1 MKEIDKL
8 EIAANI
14 VWEWD
19 NYNSYEAS
27 DEKSE
32 EYTDAVR
39 ALGAMH
45 CLKAL
50 FNMRGEDAP
59 PLEETFFSKF
69 ARGLANAM
77 ANNEKEQE
85 EANESDLDKHQ

>member
-19 NYNSYEAS
+19 NYNSFEAS
-27 DEKSE
+27 DEKTE

-59 PLEETFFSKF
+59 PLEESVFSKF

-77 ANNEKEQE
+77 VNEKKKQE
-85 EANESDLDKHQ
+85 EVNEDET

>member
-19 NYNSYEAS
+19 NYNSFESS
-27 DEKSE
+27 DEKTE
-32 EYTDAVR
+32 THTDAER

-59 PLEETFFSKF
+59 PLEETVFSKF

-77 ANNEKEQE
+77 ADEKNKQE
-85 EANESDLDKHQ
+85 EANSGAGLI

>member
-19 NYNSYEAS
+19 NYNSFEAS

-59 PLEETFFSKF
+59 PLEESVFSKF
-69 ARGLANAM
+69 ARCLANAM
-77 ANNEKEQE
+77 VNEKKKQE
-85 EANESDLDKHQ
+85 EVNEDET